1 MNSVNQYIVLIPA
14 YEPNEKVIYYI
25 DELEKVGFKRIVVDD
40 DGSGKKYQSLFEIL
54 NQKECCNVIG
64 YDENKGK
71 GHALKEGYAFIKKH
85 YKDYAGI
92 ITADCDGQHAVKDVQ
107 AIANSIKQHPSSL
120 ILGERDFSLD
130 DIPFKSKLGN
140 RLTSGLFFL
149 LFGKWLRDTQT
160 GLRGFDHN
168 LTDKMIEIDGERF
181 EYETQ
186 VLVDCLHDDIPI
198 EEEVIETI
206 YENNNE
212 GTHFQA
218 FRDSMRIARV
228 LFARFTKFFSS
239 SLLSSLIDI
248 GVAWILLDLLKSQ
261 VSDDFL
267 RIGFAT
273 VGARM
278 ISMVFNF
285 LVNKNFV
292 FRNGQSHRYTV
303 MRYFSLCVLIVILS
317 TLCVY
322 FVSHFLSFNEKIAKP
337 IVDSLLFL
345 LSYQLQMKW
354 VFKGEE
360 H

>member
-1 MNSVNQYIVLIPA
+1 MNSINQYVVLIPA
-14 YEPNEKVIYYI
+14 YEPDEKVIHYI
-25 DELEKVGFKRIVVDD
+25 DELEKVGFKKIVVVD
-40 DGSGKKYQSLFEIL
+40 DGSGKLYQSIFDTL
-54 NQKECCNVIG
+54 NQKECCTVIG
-64 YDENKGK
+64 YDVNKGK
-71 GHALKEGYAFIKKH
+71 GHALKEGYSFIKEH
-85 YKDYAGI
+85 YKEYEGI

-107 AIANSIKQHPSSL
+107 AIASSIQQHPSSL

-130 DIPFKSKLGN
+130 YIPFKSKLGN

-149 LFGKWLRDTQT
+149 LFGKWLGDTQT
-160 GLRGFDHN
+160 GLRGFDKS
-168 LTDKMIEIDGERF
+168 LTEMMIEIEGERF

-186 VLVDCLHDDIPI
+186 VLIDCLHNQVPI
-198 EEEVIETI
+198 EEEIIETI

-218 FRDSMRIARV
+218 FHDSMRIARV

-239 SLLSSLIDI
+239 SLLSSLLDI
-248 GVAWILLDLLKSQ
+248 GVAWLFLDLLKSH
-261 VSDDFL
+261 VSGDFL
-267 RIGFAT
+267 RIGLAT

-292 FRNGQSHRYTV
+292 FRNGQSNRYTI

-317 TLCVY
+317 TVCVY
-322 FVSHFLSFNEKIAKP
+322 LVSQFLFINEKIAKP

-354 VFKGEE
+354 VFKEE
-360 H
+360 AY